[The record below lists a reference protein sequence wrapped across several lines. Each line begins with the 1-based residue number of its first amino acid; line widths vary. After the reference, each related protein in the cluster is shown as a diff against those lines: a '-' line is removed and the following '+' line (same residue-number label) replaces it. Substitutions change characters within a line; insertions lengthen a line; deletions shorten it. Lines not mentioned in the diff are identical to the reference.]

1 MTQMI
6 ILTLKPE
13 EAEKKKRRFF
23 KRKPQKPV
31 FITETVFINS
41 APHYKISAEP
51 RCFSDDGFLNALKS
65 HSGQIAAADGVL
77 AIARPVIEPLLFDAS
92 DFLKH
97 CAFSG
102 LLRYLKGGMCKKDA
116 LFIKDSRGTLKDVLK
131 EALPFVKS
139 LTVLSTSPFYN
150 EDFINGAFFKYGAQV
165 KVTPFSKKPAFGYF
179 ADFDALEKDDAL
191 FLDFKEKSIK
201 IRPEIKRK
209 KTEGAAKLR
218 ALGIAEKYI
227 YSAF

>member
-1 MTQMI
+1 MI

-102 LLRYLKGGMCKKDA
+102 LLRYLKGGMCKKT
-116 LFIKDSRGTLKDVLK
+116 R
-131 EALPFVKS
+131 
-139 LTVLSTSPFYN
+139 
-150 EDFINGAFFKYGAQV
+150 
-165 KVTPFSKKPAFGYF
+165 
-179 ADFDALEKDDAL
+179 
-191 FLDFKEKSIK
+191 FL
-201 IRPEIKRK
+201 
-209 KTEGAAKLR
+209 
-218 ALGIAEKYI
+218 
-227 YSAF
+227 